1 MLLFIML
8 LTNQSIYL
16 VVEDREKRTMLRMF
30 TAPVR
35 AGEIAAGNF
44 LASIMLGT
52 LQLVLI
58 VIVMYNLIGYDMGI
72 SAGRLL
78 LVMECFLLS
87 SVGIATSVASM
98 VKSVKNLGYI
108 NNLVVTPTCILG
120 GCFWPIGLM
129 PDFMQKLS
137 SFTPQRWRFW
147 HLRKAPAAQPG
158 GYCPASWHHAVNS
171 SCAAGLW
178 RCRSTAYTRG
188 CALDRRHAPDIRF

>member
-137 SFTPQRWRFW
+137 SFTPQRWAILAFEESSGGAALGDIAL
-147 HLRKAPAAQPG
+147 HLGIMLLIAAVLLAFGAAVLQPTRE
-158 GYCPASWHHAVNS
+158 AV
-171 SCAAGLW
+171 
-178 RCRSTAYTRG
+178 
-188 CALDRRHAPDIRF
+188 H